1 MSQGL
6 SNNWLPLTVILP
18 VVGGLLGYSVRRL
31 RIEFNLL
38 AFVPVLSI
46 AYRLFVITRSHIISF
61 DYSILG
67 FFSIPFFL
75 DGLGGTILFLNAA
88 MAFLIWLHSL
98 RVTVKESQVHRYYLA
113 MTFLLA
119 LANAIVAS
127 GSLIGTAIAWML
139 CMPVML
145 GLLASGRNPAPN
157 AIRSFLAITTVA
169 HILFIAGLLLIFIG
183 GRVPAAIA
191 PTTAAAL
198 DRPAVVYG
206 FMLIMLGVITN
217 IGLVPLHGWLED
229 AANEVPAATLAYT
242 TALVGRL
249 VGIYLLIRIAYYV
262 FDLTAAPALQVILMT
277 LGILTIL
284 GGVVAE
290 LFRSDLDGL
299 IIFNGLCQS
308 GFIIL
313 GVGTGHPAAVAGALF
328 HSLNCAFGQVALYL
342 GAGSVMFR
350 MKTGRLDRLGGLGT
364 MMPFTFV
371 VFLTAALALSG
382 VPPLNGFYSKWL
394 IYQGVIG
401 RADTMRIWPVFL
413 IVAMVGSVLT
423 LASFLKMVSAV
434 FLGEPPAGSEKVR
447 EARFDMTAPTIV
459 VAALCV
465 LFGLAASPLVL
476 RQFIFPAL
484 PFRPGNAGLWQPLWA
499 GLFIA
504 VGLGLGLV
512 VYLLGNRLRFPKRKP
527 FIGGETL
534 GSGERLHGLD
544 FYSPL
549 HDLSI
554 LAVVNRWLLGRRRT
568 VSADHDAGGEG
579 GHR

>member
-6 SNNWLPLTVILP
+6 SNNWLPLTIILP

-38 AFVPVLSI
+38 AYVPVLSI

-67 FFSIPFFL
+67 FFSVPFFL

-88 MAFLIWLHSL
+88 LAFLIWVHSL
-98 RVTVKESQVHRYYLA
+98 RVTAKGPQVDRYHLA

-119 LANAIVAS
+119 LTNAIAAS
-127 GSLIGTAIAWML
+127 GSLIGTAAAWVL
-139 CMPVML
+139 CLPVML

-157 AIRSFLAITTVA
+157 AIRSFLAVSGIA
-169 HILFIAGLLLIFIG
+169 HILFIAGLLVVFLG
-183 GRVPAAIA
+183 GRLPAAIA
-191 PTTAAAL
+191 PTAAASL
-198 DRPAVVYG
+198 DRPVAIYG
-206 FMLIMLGVITN
+206 FMLIMLGVIIN
-217 IGLVPLHGWLED
+217 IGLVPIHGWLED
-229 AANEVPAATLAYT
+229 AANEIPAVTLAYT

-249 VGIYLLIRIAYYV
+249 AGIYLLIRIAYYV
-262 FDLTAAPALQVILMT
+262 FDLTAAPVLQAILMT

-299 IIFNGLCQS
+299 IVFNGLCQS

-313 GVGTGHPAAVAGALF
+313 GIGTGHPAAVGGALF
-328 HSLNCAFGQVALYL
+328 HALNCAFAQVTLYL

-371 VFLTAALALSG
+371 TFLTAVLALSG
-382 VPPLNGFYSKWL
+382 VPPFNGFYSKWL

-401 RADTMRIWPVFL
+401 RADTIRIWPVFL
-413 IVAMVGSVLT
+413 IAAMVGSVMT

-434 FLGEPPAGSEKVR
+434 FLGEPLSGTEKIR

-459 VAALCV
+459 VAALCI
-465 LFGLAASPLVL
+465 LFGVAASPLAL

-484 PFRPGNAGLWQPLWA
+484 PFRPGNAGVWQPLGA
-499 GLFIA
+499 TLCIIVGI
-504 VGLGLGLV
+504 GLGFA
-512 VYLLGNRLRFPKRKP
+512 VYLLGYRFRLTKRKP

-534 GSGERLHGLD
+534 ESGERLNGLD

-549 HDLSI
+549 HDLRA
-554 LAVVNRWLLGRRRT
+554 LAAVNRWLLGRRRKK
-568 VSADHDAGGEG
+568 SDDHSYKGEG
-579 GHR
+579 EHY